1 MLAVSNPLTIKKE
14 PNMAIL
20 DKNAVKKVA
29 NPQTGPKTLAG
40 KNTSSKNAQKA
51 SIFTKGYLPSENPE
65 QKQVQFEL
73 LCQQWGAS
81 DPTRQLLL
89 RTVEE
94 ASLGYERLM
103 LAMRQKI
110 EGKMQSLDIAQEFAK
125 QAGINLLEAMNFP
138 SWYFKEGSSEKAFA
152 AKVLDAYAEVITLRR
167 CFSDQLTA
175 QIAQQFPNLYA
186 YVMEGQRQGAI
197 LSSVL
202 GQRYRQATPLQNY
215 AAVQKEIEDN
225 HKYHLLW
232 AQDEERFETIIA
244 GIRATQV
251 IEAMDL
257 DKYTRYTTSFQ
268 NRIFKGIHGLAI
280 VDQYEAKAVNVLT
293 TNVLEVDDE
302 SNTQSDRLEG

>member
-1 MLAVSNPLTIKKE
+1 
-14 PNMAIL
+14 MANL
-20 DKNAVKKVA
+20 DKKAAPSIVKNVAQKVA
-29 NPQTGPKTLAG
+29 NPQTGPKTVAG

-65 QKQVQFEL
+65 QRQAQFEL

-125 QAGINLLEAMNFP
+125 QAGISVLEAMSFP

-152 AKVLDAYAEVITLRR
+152 AKVLDAYAEVIALRR

-175 QIAQQFPNLYA
+175 QIVQQFPNLYA

-197 LSSVL
+197 FSSVL

-232 AQDEERFETIIA
+232 AQDEERFETIIT

-280 VDQYEAKAVNVLT
+280 VDQYEAKTVQVLPNSVNLDQD
-293 TNVLEVDDE
+293 EDD
-302 SNTQSDRLEG
+302 GAIAA

>member
-1 MLAVSNPLTIKKE
+1 
-14 PNMAIL
+14 MANL
-20 DKNAVKKVA
+20 DKKAAPSIVKNVAKKVA
-29 NPQTGPKTLAG
+29 NPQTGPKTVAG

-65 QKQVQFEL
+65 QRQAQFEL

-125 QAGINLLEAMNFP
+125 QAGISVLEAMSFP
-138 SWYFKEGSSEKAFA
+138 SWYFKEGSSEKAYA
-152 AKVLDAYAEVITLRR
+152 SKILDAYAEVIALRR

-197 LSSVL
+197 FSSVL
-202 GQRYRQATPLQNY
+202 GQRYRLATPLQNY

-232 AQDEERFETIIA
+232 AQDEERFETIIT

-280 VDQYEAKAVNVLT
+280 VDQYEAKTVQVLPNSVNLDQD
-293 TNVLEVDDE
+293 EDD
-302 SNTQSDRLEG
+302 GAIAA

>member
-1 MLAVSNPLTIKKE
+1 
-14 PNMAIL
+14 MANL
-20 DKNAVKKVA
+20 DKKAAPSIVKNVAQKVA
-29 NPQTGPKTLAG
+29 NPQTGPKTVAG

-65 QKQVQFEL
+65 QRQALFEL

-125 QAGINLLEAMNFP
+125 QAGISVLEAMSFP

-152 AKVLDAYAEVITLRR
+152 AKVLDAYAEVIALRR

-197 LSSVL
+197 FSSVL

-232 AQDEERFETIIA
+232 AQDEERFETIIT

-280 VDQYEAKAVNVLT
+280 VDQYEAKTVQVLPNSVNLDQD
-293 TNVLEVDDE
+293 EDD
-302 SNTQSDRLEG
+302 GAIAA

>member
-1 MLAVSNPLTIKKE
+1 
-14 PNMAIL
+14 MA
-20 DKNAVKKVA
+20 KANTQSVNVAQKVVKS
-29 NPQTGPKTLAG
+29 QTGPKTIAG
-40 KNTSSKNAQKA
+40 KHTSSKNAQKA
-51 SIFTKGYLPSENPE
+51 SIFTKGYLVSENPE
-65 QKQVQFEL
+65 QKQAQFEL

-152 AKVLDAYAEVITLRR
+152 TKVLDAYAEVITLRR

-186 YVMEGQRQGAI
+186 YVMEGQRQGTI

-225 HKYHLLW
+225 HKHHLLW

-280 VDQYEAKAVNVLT
+280 VDQYEAKVVNVLT

-302 SNTQSDRLEG
+302 SNTQSDGLEG

>member
-1 MLAVSNPLTIKKE
+1 
-14 PNMAIL
+14 MANL
-20 DKNAVKKVA
+20 DQKVA
-29 NPQTGPKTLAG
+29 PKAAKNIASKVVNPQTGPKTAAG

-65 QKQVQFEL
+65 LRQAQFEL

-94 ASLGYERLM
+94 ASLAYERLM

-125 QAGINLLEAMNFP
+125 QSGINLLEAMNFP
-138 SWYFKEGSSEKAFA
+138 SWYFKEDSSEKAFA
-152 AKVLDAYAEVITLRR
+152 QKVLDAYVEVIALRR
-167 CFSDQLTA
+167 SFSDQLTA

-197 LSSVL
+197 FSSVL

-225 HKYHLLW
+225 HRHHLIW

-280 VDQYEAKAVNVLT
+280 VDQYEAKAVQVLSHAIS
-293 TNVLEVDDE
+293 LDQGDE
-302 SNTQSDRLEG
+302 LAGSEEAVPDCP

>member
-1 MLAVSNPLTIKKE
+1 
-14 PNMAIL
+14 MANL
-20 DKNAVKKVA
+20 DKKAPSIVKNAAQKVVKS
-29 NPQTGPKTLAG
+29 QTGPKTSAG

-94 ASLGYERLM
+94 ASLGFERLM

>member
-1 MLAVSNPLTIKKE
+1 
-14 PNMAIL
+14 MANL
-20 DKNAVKKVA
+20 DKKAAPSIVKNVAQKVA
-29 NPQTGPKTLAG
+29 NPQTGPKTVAG

-65 QKQVQFEL
+65 QRQAQFEL

-125 QAGINLLEAMNFP
+125 QAGISVLEAMSFP
-138 SWYFKEGSSEKAFA
+138 SWYFKEGSSEKAYA
-152 AKVLDAYAEVITLRR
+152 SKILDAYAEVIALRR

-197 LSSVL
+197 FSSVL

-215 AAVQKEIEDN
+215 ATVQKEIEDN

-232 AQDEERFETIIA
+232 AQDEERFETIIT

-280 VDQYEAKAVNVLT
+280 VDQYEAKTVQVLPNSVNLDQD
-293 TNVLEVDDE
+293 EDD
-302 SNTQSDRLEG
+302 GAIAA

>member
-1 MLAVSNPLTIKKE
+1 
-14 PNMAIL
+14 MANL
-20 DKNAVKKVA
+20 DKKAAPSIVKNVAQKVA
-29 NPQTGPKTLAG
+29 NPQTGPKTIAG
-40 KNTSSKNAQKA
+40 KNISSKNAQKA

-65 QKQVQFEL
+65 QRQAQFEL

-125 QAGINLLEAMNFP
+125 QAGISVLEAMSFP

-152 AKVLDAYAEVITLRR
+152 AKVLDAYAEVIALRR

-197 LSSVL
+197 FSSVL

-232 AQDEERFETIIA
+232 AQDEERFETIIT

-280 VDQYEAKAVNVLT
+280 VDQYEAKTVQVLPNSVNLDQD
-293 TNVLEVDDE
+293 EDD
-302 SNTQSDRLEG
+302 GAIAA

>member
-1 MLAVSNPLTIKKE
+1 
-14 PNMAIL
+14 MANL
-20 DKNAVKKVA
+20 DKKAAPSIVKNVAQKVA
-29 NPQTGPKTLAG
+29 NPQTGPKTVAG

-65 QKQVQFEL
+65 QRQAQFEL

-125 QAGINLLEAMNFP
+125 QAGISVLEAMSFP

-152 AKVLDAYAEVITLRR
+152 AKVLDAYAEVIALRR

-197 LSSVL
+197 FSSVL

-232 AQDEERFETIIA
+232 AQDEERFETIIT

-280 VDQYEAKAVNVLT
+280 VDQYEAKTVQVLPNSVNLDQD
-293 TNVLEVDDE
+293 EDD
-302 SNTQSDRLEG
+302 GAIAA

>member
-1 MLAVSNPLTIKKE
+1 
-14 PNMAIL
+14 MANL
-20 DKNAVKKVA
+20 DKKVAPSIVKNVAQKVA
-29 NPQTGPKTLAG
+29 NPQTGPKTVAG

-65 QKQVQFEL
+65 QRQAQFEL

-125 QAGINLLEAMNFP
+125 QAGISVLEAMSFP

-152 AKVLDAYAEVITLRR
+152 AKVLDAYAEVIALRR

-197 LSSVL
+197 FSSVL

-232 AQDEERFETIIA
+232 AQDEERFETIIT

-280 VDQYEAKAVNVLT
+280 VDQYEAKTVQVLPNSVNLDQD
-293 TNVLEVDDE
+293 EDD
-302 SNTQSDRLEG
+302 GAIAA

>member
-1 MLAVSNPLTIKKE
+1 MANLA
-14 PNMAIL
+14 
-20 DKNAVKKVA
+20 KNAVQKVTKDAAPKVA
-29 NPQTGPKTLAG
+29 KPQTGPKTAAG
-40 KNTSSKNAQKA
+40 KSVSSKNAQKGA
-51 SIFTKGYLPSENPE
+51 IFTKGYLSSENPE
-65 QKQVQFEL
+65 QRQAQFEQ
-73 LCQQWGAS
+73 LCRQWGAN

-103 LAMRQKI
+103 LALRQKI
-110 EGKMQSLDIAQEFAK
+110 EGKMQSLDIAREFAR
-125 QAGINLLEAMNFP
+125 QAGINVIEGFSLPN
-138 SWYFKEGSSEKAFA
+138 WYFKEDSREKDFA
-152 AKVLDAYAEVITLRR
+152 TTVFDAYAEVVTLQR

-197 LSSVL
+197 FSSVL

-215 AAVQKEIEDN
+215 AALEKEMKESYR
-225 HKYHLLW
+225 YHLIW
-232 AQDEERFETIIA
+232 AQDANRFEMIIA

-280 VDQYEAKAVNVLT
+280 VDQYEAKTVQALPHNA
-293 TNVLEVDDE
+293 
-302 SNTQSDRLEG
+302 TQSQGDVLAGEEEVIDADSQ

>member
-1 MLAVSNPLTIKKE
+1 
-14 PNMAIL
+14 MANL
-20 DKNAVKKVA
+20 DKKAAPSIVKNVAHKVA
-29 NPQTGPKTLAG
+29 NPQTGPKTVAG

-65 QKQVQFEL
+65 QRQAQFEL

-125 QAGINLLEAMNFP
+125 QAGISVLEAMSFP

-197 LSSVL
+197 FSSVL

-232 AQDEERFETIIA
+232 AQDEERFETIIT

-280 VDQYEAKAVNVLT
+280 VDQYEAKTVQVLPNSVNLDQD
-293 TNVLEVDDE
+293 EDD
-302 SNTQSDRLEG
+302 GAIAA

>member
-1 MLAVSNPLTIKKE
+1 
-14 PNMAIL
+14 MANL
-20 DKNAVKKVA
+20 DKKAAPSIVKNVAKKVA
-29 NPQTGPKTLAG
+29 NPQTGHKTVAG

-65 QKQVQFEL
+65 QRQAQFEL

-125 QAGINLLEAMNFP
+125 QAGINVLEAMSFP

-197 LSSVL
+197 FSSVL

-232 AQDEERFETIIA
+232 AQDEERFETIIT

-280 VDQYEAKAVNVLT
+280 VDQYEAKTVQALPNSVNL
-293 TNVLEVDDE
+293 NQDGDDE
-302 SNTQSDRLEG
+302 AVAA

>member
-1 MLAVSNPLTIKKE
+1 
-14 PNMAIL
+14 MA
-20 DKNAVKKVA
+20 NAVKNVVRAKTTDAAPKVA
-29 NPQTGPKTLAG
+29 KHQTGPKTAIG
-40 KNTSSKNAQKA
+40 KAISSKNAQKA

-65 QKQVQFEL
+65 QRQAQFEL
-73 LCQQWGAS
+73 LCQQWGAY

-125 QAGINLLEAMNFP
+125 QAGINAIEALSLP
-138 SWYFKEGSSEKAFA
+138 SWYFKDDSTEKSFA
-152 AKVLDAYAEVITLRR
+152 NKVFDAYAEVITLRR
-167 CFSDQLTA
+167 CFTDQLTA
-175 QIAQQFPNLYA
+175 QIAVQFPHLYA
-186 YVMEGQRQGAI
+186 YVMEGQRQGAVF
-197 LSSVL
+197 SSVL
-202 GQRYRQATPLQNY
+202 GRRYRQSTPLLNY
-215 AAVQKEIEDN
+215 AAVQKEIEGEYR
-225 HKYHLLW
+225 HHLRW
-232 AQDEERFETIIA
+232 AQDAERFETIIA

-280 VDQYEAKAVNVLT
+280 VDQYEAKSVYALVGSVTLAPDGSDDQDAG
-293 TNVLEVDDE
+293 EVDAV
-302 SNTQSDRLEG
+302 SS

>member
-1 MLAVSNPLTIKKE
+1 
-14 PNMAIL
+14 MANL
-20 DKNAVKKVA
+20 NKDAVKKVAKTEAQKVA

-40 KNTSSKNAQKA
+40 KNISSKNAQKA

-65 QKQVQFEL
+65 QRQAQFEL
-73 LCQQWGAS
+73 LCQQWGAT

-110 EGKMQSLDIAQEFAK
+110 EGKMQSLDIAQEFAR
-125 QAGINLLEAMNFP
+125 QAGINAIEALSLP
-138 SWYFKEGSSEKAFA
+138 SWYFKESSSEKAFA
-152 AKVLDAYAEVITLRR
+152 AKVLDAYAEVIALRR

-186 YVMEGQRQGAI
+186 YVMEGQRPGI
-197 LSSVL
+197 IFSSVL

-215 AAVQKEIEDN
+215 AAVQKEIEEN
-225 HKYHLLW
+225 HRYHLLW
-232 AQDEERFETIIA
+232 AQDDERFETIIS

-280 VDQYEAKAVNVLT
+280 VDQYEAKTVNALSTKVI
-293 TNVLEVDDE
+293 VVDDQGD
-302 SNTQSDRLEG
+302 TQSDELGN

>member
-1 MLAVSNPLTIKKE
+1 
-14 PNMAIL
+14 MANL
-20 DKNAVKKVA
+20 DKNAAPSIVKNVAQKVA
-29 NPQTGPKTLAG
+29 NSQTGPKTVAG
-40 KNTSSKNAQKA
+40 KNISSKNAQKA

-65 QKQVQFEL
+65 QRQVQFEL
-73 LCQQWGAS
+73 LCQQWGAT

-103 LAMRQKI
+103 FAMRQKI

-125 QAGINLLEAMNFP
+125 QAGINVLEAMNFP

-152 AKVLDAYAEVITLRR
+152 SKVLDAYAEVITLRR

-186 YVMEGQRQGAI
+186 YVMEDQRQGAI
-197 LSSVL
+197 FSSVL

-215 AAVQKEIEDN
+215 AAVQKEIEEN
-225 HKYHLLW
+225 HRYHLLW
-232 AQDEERFETIIA
+232 AQDKERFEIIIT

-280 VDQYEAKAVNVLT
+280 VDQYEAKMVQAIISPAM
-293 TNVLEVDDE
+293 TNE
-302 SNTQSDRLEG
+302 SNHAQSEEIIDVNSSR

>member
-1 MLAVSNPLTIKKE
+1 
-14 PNMAIL
+14 MANL
-20 DKNAVKKVA
+20 DQKVA
-29 NPQTGPKTLAG
+29 PKAAKNVVQKAVNPQTGPKTAAG
-40 KNTSSKNAQKA
+40 KNASSKNAQKA
-51 SIFTKGYLPSENPE
+51 AIFTKGYLASENPE
-65 QKQVQFEL
+65 LRQVQFEA

-125 QAGINLLEAMNFP
+125 QAGMNVLEAMSFP

-152 AKVLDAYAEVITLRR
+152 HKILDAYAEVIALRR

-175 QIAQQFPNLYA
+175 QIAQQFPNLYT

-197 LSSVL
+197 FSSVL

-225 HKYHLLW
+225 HRHHLIW
-232 AQDEERFETIIA
+232 AQDEARFETIIA
-244 GIRATQV
+244 GIRATQM

-280 VDQYEAKAVNVLT
+280 VDQYESKTVQFLPNVTILNDGDHELDKGGVDT
-293 TNVLEVDDE
+293 TCP
-302 SNTQSDRLEG
+302 

>member
-1 MLAVSNPLTIKKE
+1 
-14 PNMAIL
+14 MANL
-20 DKNAVKKVA
+20 DKNAAPKVAKNAVQKVAQKVA
-29 NPQTGPKTLAG
+29 NPQTGPKTVAG

-65 QKQVQFEL
+65 QRQAQFEL

-125 QAGINLLEAMNFP
+125 QAGISVLEAMSFP
-138 SWYFKEGSSEKAFA
+138 SWYFKEGSSEKALA
-152 AKVLDAYAEVITLRR
+152 AKVLDAYAEVIALRR

-197 LSSVL
+197 FSSVL

-232 AQDEERFETIIA
+232 AQDEERFETIIT

-280 VDQYEAKAVNVLT
+280 VDQYEAKTVQVLPNSVNLDQD
-293 TNVLEVDDE
+293 EDD
-302 SNTQSDRLEG
+302 GAIAA

>member
-1 MLAVSNPLTIKKE
+1 
-14 PNMAIL
+14 
-20 DKNAVKKVA
+20 
-29 NPQTGPKTLAG
+29 
-40 KNTSSKNAQKA
+40 
-51 SIFTKGYLPSENPE
+51 
-65 QKQVQFEL
+65 
-73 LCQQWGAS
+73 
-81 DPTRQLLL
+81 
-89 RTVEE
+89 
-94 ASLGYERLM
+94 
-103 LAMRQKI
+103 
-110 EGKMQSLDIAQEFAK
+110 
-125 QAGINLLEAMNFP
+125 MNFP

-186 YVMEGQRQGAI
+186 YVMEGQRQGTI

-225 HKYHLLW
+225 HKHHLLW

-280 VDQYEAKAVNVLT
+280 VDQYEAKVVNVLT

-302 SNTQSDRLEG
+302 SNTQSDGLEG

>member
-1 MLAVSNPLTIKKE
+1 
-14 PNMAIL
+14 MANL
-20 DKNAVKKVA
+20 DKNAVQKVA
-29 NPQTGPKTLAG
+29 NPQTGPKTVAG

-65 QKQVQFEL
+65 QRQAQFEL
-73 LCQQWGAS
+73 LCQQWGAT

-103 LAMRQKI
+103 LAIRQKI
-110 EGKMQSLDIAQEFAK
+110 EGKMHSLDIAQKFAK
-125 QAGINLLEAMNFP
+125 QAGINLIEAISLP
-138 SWYFKEGSSEKAFA
+138 GWYFKEGSSEKAFA
-152 AKVLDAYAEVITLRR
+152 SKVLNAYAEVVTLRR

-197 LSSVL
+197 FSSVL

-215 AAVQKEIEDN
+215 AAVQKEIEDK
-225 HKYHLLW
+225 HRYHLLW

-251 IEAMDL
+251 LEAMDL

-280 VDQYEAKAVNVLT
+280 VDQYEAKTVQVLP
-293 TNVLEVDDE
+293 NAIRLDHEDG
-302 SNTQSDRLEG
+302 LEGEGKVTNSSQ